1 MPQWCAPLT
10 ATSVFKVKWKQSLH
24 VMGSAAAVVSLKL
37 CPKSGAFPSEST
49 TTSTPVT
56 SGYRQDVVTHT
67 IKPPLL
73 CV

>member
-1 MPQWCAPLT
+1 
-10 ATSVFKVKWKQSLH
+10 
-24 VMGSAAAVVSLKL
+24 MGSAAAVVSLKL